1 MANTVGSGQAVGAD
15 AASVGT
21 EAARMALAQLGGA
34 RPAFGFVFA
43 APTLPLAEVLRSVR
57 SVAPGAQVV
66 GCSTAGEITERGL
79 THHGVAVLFVA
90 SDLHHF
96 ASTAAGLAKDPEA
109 AAQEI
114 CSAFAQNQNA
124 ARKKGMF
131 CSTSIALLDGLCASG
146 ERFVDSVVANTT
158 ALHQVVGGAAGDE
171 GKFRETQVGFE
182 GGVGSDRATALH
194 LFDRTPWG
202 IGIGHGLEPTTHRML
217 VTRAKGNV
225 VHEIEGRPAF
235 AVYQDHARTHGVTL
249 RAESAGEYMIGNE
262 LGIIQAGGVSR
273 ARAPLSVGADGSL
286 TCAASI
292 PQGSYVSI
300 LDGKPDAMVQA
311 ASSAAQEALAG
322 LQGREPAGVLLFD
335 CICRGLILKDQ
346 FRREIEAV
354 RAVVGNVPVAGF
366 LTYGEIASY
375 SGRLESWHNT
385 TAVALVIPR

>member
-1 MANTVGSGQAVGAD
+1 MANAVGSGQAVGRD
-15 AASVGT
+15 PISVGA
-21 EAARMALAQLGGA
+21 EAARMALLQLGAA

-43 APTLPLAEVLRSVR
+43 APTLPLGEVLQSVR
-57 SVAPGAQVV
+57 AVAQGAQIV

-79 THHGVAVLFVA
+79 THDGVAVMLVA
-90 SDLHHF
+90 TDLHHF
-96 ASTAAGLAKDPEA
+96 GSTASGIGKDPEA
-109 AAQEI
+109 AAQEL
-114 CSAFAQNQNA
+114 CSGFVSNQAA

-131 CSTSIALLDGLCASG
+131 CSTSIALLDGLCPSG
-146 ERFVDSVVANTT
+146 ERFVESVVSNTT

-171 GKFRETQVGFE
+171 GKFRETQVGF
-182 GGVGSDRATALH
+182 GGTVGSDRASALH
-194 LFDRTPWG
+194 VFDRTPWG
-202 IGIGHGLEPTTHRML
+202 IGIGHGLEPTTGRML

-225 VHEIEGRPAF
+225 VHEIEGKPAF

-249 RAESAGEYMIGNE
+249 RAENAGEYMIGNE
-262 LGIIQAGGVSR
+262 LGIIQSGVVSR

-300 LDGKPDAMVQA
+300 LDGKADAMVQA
-311 ASSAAQEALAG
+311 ASNAAEEAIAG

-346 FRREIEAV
+346 FRREILAV
-354 RAVVGNVPVAGF
+354 RAVVGDVPVAGF

-375 SGRLESWHNT
+375 AGRLESWHNT

>member
-1 MANTVGSGQAVGAD
+1 MANSVGSGQAVGTD
-15 AASVGT
+15 PTFVGA
-21 EAARMALAQLGGA
+21 EAARMALAQLGDA

-43 APTLPLAEVLRSVR
+43 APTLPLGEVLQSVR
-57 SVAPGAQVV
+57 SVVQGAQIL

-79 THHGVAVLFVA
+79 THGGVAVLLVA

-96 ASTAAGLAKDPEA
+96 GSTAAGLGKDPESA
-109 AAQEI
+109 ALEM
-114 CSAFAQNQNA
+114 CGPFALNQAA

-131 CSTSIALLDGLCASG
+131 CSTSIALVDGLCGSG
-146 ERFVDSVVANTT
+146 ERFVESMVSNTA

-171 GKFRETQVGFE
+171 GKFRETQVGFA
-182 GGVGSDRATALH
+182 GRVGSDRATALH
-194 LFDRTPWG
+194 VFDRTPWG
-202 IGIGHGLEPTTHRML
+202 IGIGHGLEPTTGRMV

-235 AVYQDHARTHGVTL
+235 AVYEDHARTHGVTL

-262 LGIIQAGGVSR
+262 LGIIQAGVVSR

-292 PQGSYVSI
+292 PQGAYVAI

-346 FRREIEAV
+346 FRREIDAV
-354 RAVVGNVPVAGF
+354 RAVVGDVPVAGF

-385 TAVALVIPR
+385 TAVALVIPK